1 MKIKITFIFIAYLLL
16 TAFAQAQG
24 PPAPCGYFTKYACD
38 DNNDGFTSF
47 NLIELFPF
55 NTFCPY
61 STGDVVEEDYHSI
74 VYYESREDMN
84 NEINPIAN
92 PEDYINI
99 SNPQTIFYRANAF
112 NISGIFEF
120 LTAENIIE
128 TSLLVPPESLLSNYD
143 NDSDGLSIFDL
154 TSVDVFCNSNDKNN
168 YSVSYHL
175 TYTDANSG
183 ANPIVNP
190 STFKNTTNPQYIYVR
205 AVHNTKGNIETTNFI
220 VKALFAVANPISDVY
235 VCDSIDSFDLTSL
248 DNTVLGNQNPNDF
261 TISYYLSNANAED
274 KTNVLSNIF
283 ETLVDVT
290 IFCRVEENTKRSYAI
305 TSFSFYI
312 SKTSFIAPLEAYEVC
327 DDDGDGKATFDLASI
342 RNKIIQDANYNYFD
356 IAIYLDA
363 RNEIFISDQDS
374 YINITNPQTIY
385 FSVQDWGGRF
395 DCFTILPLE
404 LVVQDCSTKG
414 VIEINAFYDANT
426 NDGFEANEINFLNG
440 TLTYEENNDGV
451 QHNLYSSNGIFNII
465 SDDDTNTYD
474 ISYDIN
480 NEYDSCYNI
489 TTTSYDDI
497 SVINGSTVNY
507 NFPINKVKDCGDIA
521 LYLTSYASP
530 RPGFDYFNRLVIVNK
545 GLETVTSGSV
555 EFTNDSSVT
564 FKNVLG
570 IDSGNSV
577 TNTSTGFRLDFVN
590 LQPNQSEYVNVI
602 MNVPVPTSLGTVLT
616 NTVAYSVSDLN
627 IENNKSTL
635 SEVVIGSYDP
645 NDIAESNGPE
655 ILYDDFTTDDYLYY
669 TIRFQNV
676 GTASAINVSIDNALD
691 AKLDKSTIQMLNASH
706 DYVFRR
712 TNNLLNW
719 KFDNIH
725 LPSEDMDEPASH
737 GYVYYKIKPL
747 AGYKIGDVIPNTAEI
762 YFDFNPAVIT
772 NTYKTEFVATL
783 SNKKISDSEFS
794 ISPNPANNSVEL
806 SFGKVNISSINV
818 KIYNIQGKQIL
829 KASKT
834 LQNKSVILD
843 VSKLKSG
850 LYFIKV
856 SDGISVTT
864 KKLIIN

>member
-1 MKIKITFIFIAYLLL
+1 MLKLKST
-16 TAFAQAQG
+16 
-24 PPAPCGYFTKYACD
+24 PAPCGYFTKYACD

-175 TYTDANSG
+175 TYTDAESGINSI
-183 ANPIVNP
+183 ANP
-190 STFKNTTNPQYIYVR
+190 SAFQNTINSQYIYVR
-205 AVHNTKGNIETTNFI
+205 AQHNSTGNIETTNFI
-220 VKALFAVANPISDVY
+220 VKALFAVANNPGDIFICNDDIGLGY
-235 VCDSIDSFDLTSL
+235 DLTQL
-248 DNTVLGNQNPNDF
+248 NNTILGNQNSENF
-261 TISYYLSNANAED
+261 VVSYYLSQNDAE
-274 KTNVLSNIF
+274 NLINSFNYA
-283 ETLVDVT
+283 DVIGT
-290 IFCRVEENTKRSYAI
+290 RTFYARVQENSLGSYAI
-305 TSFSFYI
+305 TSFTI
-312 SKTSFIAPLEAYEVC
+312 EVLLNPNINQPIAYEVC
-327 DDDGDGKATFDLASI
+327 DDESLDGIEAFDLSF
-342 RNKIIQDANYNYFD
+342 KDLEIIGSLTDVDVSYYSSQNDAELGINFLISPYF
-356 IAIYLDA
+356 
-363 RNEIFISDQDS
+363 NESS
-374 YINITNPQTIY
+374 YSQTVYVRVADLSTNCTTY
-385 FSVQDWGGRF
+385 TSF
-395 DCFTILPLE
+395 DLI
-404 LVVQDCSTKG
+404 VQDCSTKG

-426 NDGFEANEINFLNG
+426 NDVFDTNEINFLNG

-555 EFTNDSSVT
+555 EFTNDSLVT

-655 ILYDDFTTDDYLYY
+655 IFYDDFTTDDYLYY

-676 GTASAINVSIDNALD
+676 GTASAINVSIDNTLD

-706 DYVFRR
+706 DYAFTR
-712 TNNLLNW
+712 TDNQLNW

-829 KASKT
+829 KAYKT
-834 LQNKSVILD
+834 LQNKSVTLD